1 MSRRHER
8 TSLVLTLQFR
18 FFFIIN
24 YEQSLL
30 QIFFY
35 KFPNKVLQLN
45 SVFVRNCR
53 DGIPMMIVW
62 IWSYKSFIKGKEM
75 EMRKRY
81 TMILKMH
88 RVITEH
94 QSFLSIY
101 EMLQY
106 NMIWIDIIQ
115 WNEYFTIFYH
125 IITYDKKYELSCV
138 ALHSLYVSTVT
149 ESVSSRNQSLSS
161 VMDLDNIA
169 TFNLVAYWRRTE
181 YVGPNSVFVTR
192 RPRWPLVWRTDRQ
205 I

>member
-35 KFPNKVLQLN
+35 KFTNKVLQLN

-106 NMIWIDIIQ
+106 YIIWIDIIQ

-125 IITYDKKYELSCV
+125 IITYDKKYVLSCV

-149 ESVSSRNQSLSS
+149 ESMSSRNQSLSS

-169 TFNLVAYWRRTE
+169 TFN
-181 YVGPNSVFVTR
+181 
-192 RPRWPLVWRTDRQ
+192 
-205 I
+205 